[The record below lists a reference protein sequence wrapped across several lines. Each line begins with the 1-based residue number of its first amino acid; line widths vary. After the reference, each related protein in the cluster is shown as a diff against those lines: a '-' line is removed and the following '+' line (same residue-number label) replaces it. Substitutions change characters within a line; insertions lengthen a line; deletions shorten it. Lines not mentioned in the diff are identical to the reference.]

1 MAQED
6 MVILLHFVSI
16 LMENII
22 YLMILL
28 FIIIVWMKSENKNYI
43 YYFIQKIVNSIIL
56 LISNLL
62 KIDFNFVYN
71 FL

>member
-1 MAQED
+1 
-6 MVILLHFVSI
+6 
-16 LMENII
+16 
-22 YLMILL
+22 
-28 FIIIVWMKSENKNYI
+28 MKSENKNYI

-56 LISNLL
+56 LIFNLL